1 MLRIVQNSA
10 PAGAKSY
17 YTSADYYTEGQ
28 ELEGVWRGK
37 GAAMLGL
44 EGKVEKAQWD
54 ALCDNKN
61 PSTGKS
67 LTARQR
73 QGRRVGYDFNF
84 HVPKGVSLVYGLSG
98 DERILEAFRESV
110 DATMRDMEAEMETRV
125 RVGGKNEDRTT
136 GNMVWGEFVHTTA
149 RPVDGVPDPHL
160 HAHCFVFNATWDEKE
175 SRWKAGEFS
184 ALKRNASYFEA
195 LFHSRFARRME
206 EIGIPVERTRK
217 GWEIAG
223 IGNAT
228 LKKFSRRTELIEAKA
243 RAEGITDPAEKGEL
257 GAKTRSRKE
266 KHLSM
271 DELRREWRSRLSDGE
286 SGALH
291 AVIDG
296 QGRGTTGEDKQ
307 AAAEAVK
314 LALSHCFE
322 RNAVVPERKLLV
334 EAMKRSYGAAAP
346 ESVARVLAEQD
357 LVSGEVDGERQVTTK
372 DVLIEERRMLDFA
385 RSGRGACAQLGAE
398 PHPFTRDWL
407 NAGQRRAVSH
417 LLTSHDRVMLL
428 RGRAGTGKT
437 SLMQEAVEAIEAS
450 GHKVF
455 TFAPSAEASRGV
467 LRQEGFAHADTVARL
482 LLDERLQEKVRG
494 QVMWIDEAGLLGTRT
509 MAHVFDL
516 AKKLDARIILSG
528 DRRQHGSVERGAALR
543 LLETEAG
550 IVPAEIKDIQ
560 RQKGDYKQAVQALS
574 DGRTAAGFRDLD
586 KLGWIRE
593 VSGTERYH
601 ALAHEYV
608 ADVRAGKS
616 ALVISPTHLE
626 GDRITQ
632 SIRSELK
639 REGRLSGNE
648 HELRILTNANFTEAE
663 RADSVNYSAGDVLV
677 FHQNAKGFKKG
688 ERIHAR
694 GGTLPLDQAA
704 RFDVFHSHHLEIA
717 QGEVLRVTRNGT
729 TIDRKHRLNNGQ
741 LVTVKKFDC
750 KGNLVLANGW
760 TVSKDYGFLAHGY
773 VVTSHASQ
781 GKTVDRVIIGQSAD
795 SMRAASR
802 EQFYVSVSRGRER
815 ATIFT
820 DDKKALLEAVSRS
833 DDRVAATE
841 LARSRKA
848 KQRIAILERFD
859 DQRSAEREPRERG
872 PEKVAYVR

>member
-28 ELEGVWRGK
+28 ELEGAWRGK
-37 GAAMLGL
+37 AAAMLGL
-44 EGKVEKAQWD
+44 DGKVEKAQWD

-61 PSTGKS
+61 PNTGKS
-67 LTARQR
+67 LTARQKR
-73 QGRRVGYDFNF
+73 GRRVGYDFNF
-84 HVPKGVSLVYGLSG
+84 HVPKSVSLLYGLKN
-98 DERILEAFRESV
+98 DERILQAFRDSV

-125 RVGGKNEDRTT
+125 RVGGKNENRTT
-136 GNMVWGEFVHTTA
+136 GNMLWGEFVHTTA
-149 RPVDGVPDPHL
+149 RPVDGIPDPHL
-160 HAHCFVFNATWDEKE
+160 HAHCFVFNATWDEQE
-175 SRWKAGEFS
+175 SRWKAGEFA

-206 EIGIPVERTRK
+206 ELGMPVQRTRK

-228 LKKFSRRTELIEAKA
+228 LRKFSRRTELIEAKA
-243 RAEGITDPAEKGEL
+243 LAEGVTDPVKKGEL
-257 GAKTRSRKE
+257 GAKTRNRKA
-266 KHLSM
+266 KHLTM
-271 DELRREWRSRLSDGE
+271 EELRGEWRSRLSDGE
-286 SGALH
+286 TDALRAVSEQPARGAS
-291 AVIDG
+291 
-296 QGRGTTGEDKQ
+296 GEDKH
-307 AAAEAVK
+307 AAEHAVR
-314 LALSHCFE
+314 LALDHCFE
-322 RNAVVPERKLLV
+322 RNAVVPERKVLT

-346 ESVARVLAEQD
+346 ESVARVLSEQD

-372 DVLIEERRMLDFA
+372 DVLTEECRMLDFA
-385 RSGRGACAQLGAE
+385 RSGRGACAQLGAA
-398 PHPFTRDWL
+398 PHAFVREWL
-407 NAGQRRAVSH
+407 NDGQRRAVSH
-417 LLTSHDRVMLL
+417 LLTSRDRVMLI
-428 RGRAGTGKT
+428 RGGAGTGKT
-437 SLMQEAVEAIEAS
+437 SMMQEAVEAIEEG

-467 LRQEGFAHADTVARL
+467 LREAGFTGADTVARL
-482 LLDERLQEKVRG
+482 LVDDRLQEKLRG

-516 AKKLDARIILSG
+516 AKKLDARVILSG

-560 RQKGDYKQAVQALS
+560 RQTGAYKQAVQALS
-574 DGRTAAGFRDLD
+574 EGSTAAGFRDLD
-586 KLGWIRE
+586 KLGWIHE
-593 VSGTERYH
+593 VSGAERYQ
-601 ALAHEYV
+601 AIAHEY
-608 ADVRAGKS
+608 ADAVREKKS
-616 ALVISPTHLE
+616 VLVISPTHME

-632 SIRSELK
+632 SIRSELR
-639 REGRLSGNE
+639 REGRLASDE
-648 HELRILTNANFTEAE
+648 REFRTLTSANFTEAE
-663 RADSVNYSAGDVLV
+663 RADPVNYSAGDVVV
-677 FHQNAKGFKKG
+677 FHQNAEGFKKG
-688 ERIHAR
+688 ERINA
-694 GGTLPLDQAA
+694 GGGALPLDQAA
-704 RFDVFHSHHLEIA
+704 RFDVFHSHQLAIA
-717 QGEVLRVTRNGT
+717 AGDVLRVTRNGT
-729 TIDRKHRLNNGQ
+729 TLDRKHRLNNGQ
-741 LVTVKKFDC
+741 LVTVKTFDSR
-750 KGNLVLANGW
+750 GNLVLGNGW

-781 GKTVDRVIIGQSAD
+781 GKTVKRVIIGQSAD

-848 KQRIAILERFD
+848 KQRIAILERFE
-859 DQRSAEREPRERG
+859 DQRSAEREPRDHAPER
-872 PEKVAYVR
+872 VAHVR